1 LKGDC
6 DGKECI
12 GIYAGLALLAGTA
25 LTAHPAMAD
34 VKVLQSNVPD
44 IRKGTVLKD
53 DDILDVPDNKTVKV
67 LLLPSKVTKKIAGP
81 YKGTAQD
88 YAPSTMP
95 TVQVKPSE
103 QLDTGTTLSSPPP
116 IDAPWLK
123 EEAPEQ

>member
-1 LKGDC
+1 MAKGLP
-6 DGKECI
+6 I
-12 GIYAGLALLAGTA
+12 GFYAGLALLAGTPLIGQPA
-25 LTAHPAMAD
+25 LAD

-44 IRKGTVLKD
+44 IPKGTVLKD
-53 DDILDVPDNKTVKV
+53 DEVLDVHESRTIKV

-103 QLDTGTTLSSPPP
+103 QLDTGTTVSSPPP
-116 IDAPWLK
+116 IEAPWLK
-123 EEAPEQ
+123 ETPGQ

>member
-1 LKGDC
+1 MAFLKF
-6 DGKECI
+6 
-12 GIYAGLALLAGTA
+12 LTLPAL
-25 LTAHPAMAD
+25 AD

-44 IRKGTVLKD
+44 IPKGTVLKD
-53 DDILDVPDNKTVKV
+53 DEVLYVPESRTIKV

-103 QLDTGTTLSSPPP
+103 QLDTGTTVSSPPP
-116 IDAPWLK
+116 IEAPWLK
-123 EEAPEQ
+123 ETPGQ

>member
-1 LKGDC
+1 MAKSVPL
-6 DGKECI
+6 

-25 LTAHPAMAD
+25 LTVQPAQAD
-34 VKVLQSNVPD
+34 VKILQSNVPD

-53 DDILDVPDNKTVKV
+53 EDILDVPENKTVKV

-81 YKGTAQD
+81 YKGTAPD

-103 QLDTGTTLSSPPP
+103 QIDTGTTVSSPPP

-123 EEAPEQ
+123 EETPGQ

>member
-1 LKGDC
+1 MAKSLPL
-6 DGKECI
+6 
-12 GIYAGLALLAGTA
+12 GIYTGLALLAGTP
-25 LTAHPAMAD
+25 LIGHPALAD

-53 DDILDVPDNKTVKV
+53 DDVLDVPESKTIKV
-67 LLLPSKVTKKIAGP
+67 LLLPSKVTKKIAEP

-103 QLDTGTTLSSPPP
+103 QLDTGTTISAPHLSTRRG
-116 IDAPWLK
+116 
-123 EEAPEQ
+123 

>member
-1 LKGDC
+1 
-6 DGKECI
+6 
-12 GIYAGLALLAGTA
+12 LAGTA
-25 LTAHPAMAD
+25 LTVQPALAD

-53 DDILDVPDNKTVKV
+53 EDILDVPENKTVKV

-123 EEAPEQ
+123 EEAPGQ

>member
-1 LKGDC
+1 MAKSVPL
-6 DGKECI
+6 

-25 LTAHPAMAD
+25 LTVQPAHAD

-44 IRKGTVLKD
+44 IRKGAVLKD